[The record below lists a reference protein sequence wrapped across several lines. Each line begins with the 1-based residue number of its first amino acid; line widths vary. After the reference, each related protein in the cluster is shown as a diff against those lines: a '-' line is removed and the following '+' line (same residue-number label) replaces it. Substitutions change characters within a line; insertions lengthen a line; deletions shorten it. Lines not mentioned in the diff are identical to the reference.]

1 MRISEKSKFRISGII
16 LTLATAFMF
25 SVLIQENDLVAQ
37 EELPKIKY
45 DDPLPSNLF
54 IELARVINP
63 TVVNISTTQAPRT
76 PQRPR
81 MPYGRD
87 PFMDLFEQFMG
98 RGMMQQQPAQS
109 LGTGFI
115 IRADGL
121 ILTNAHVIDQADII
135 NVQLSETDKELYEA
149 EVIGKDLRTDVAL
162 IKIDAKKKLPF
173 AKLGSSEKL
182 QVGEWVAA
190 VGNPYGHGHSVTKGI
205 VSAIGRQLDE
215 INLNPFIQTD
225 ASINPGNSG
234 GPLVNSQGLVIGVNT
249 AIDARAQGIGFAIPI
264 DYVKAILP
272 DLESKGR
279 IDRGFLGIAMADID
293 ENSARDLGL
302 KTHKG
307 SIVQQV
313 IPDSPAEKAGLR
325 PYDFITTIDGKKIES
340 SSDLVN
346 SIQRKTAG
354 SKVEVGFIREGKN
367 KEVDVKLGSQPRQ
380 EISTQ
385 TKKSQKSYAG
395 QKAPFNLGFKI
406 ADYSEKLAEEFN
418 IPPLKRGQPIV
429 IEVTPGSTASRSG
442 LSQGDV
448 ILDVNKQPV
457 YTPREL
463 IKQLKSNST
472 NILRVLK
479 QDRVVLLYLRA

>member
-1 MRISEKSKFRISGII
+1 MTLSSKIKKNFFG
-16 LTLATAFMF
+16 F
-25 SVLIQENDLVAQ
+25 SLVVAVALSFFVLMPEDKLVAQ
-37 EELPKIKY
+37 EDLPKISY
-45 DDPLPSNLF
+45 GDPLPSNLF

-63 TVVNISTTQAPRT
+63 TVVNISTTQAPQQL
-76 PQRPR
+76 PQRR
-81 MPYGRD
+81 RLPYGRD
-87 PFMDLFEQFMG
+87 PFMDMLEQFMG
-98 RGMMQQQPAQS
+98 GMQMQQIPAQS

-121 ILTNAHVIDQADII
+121 ILTNAHVIEQADII
-135 NVQLSETDKELYEA
+135 KVQLSENSKELYEA
-149 EVIGKDLRTDVAL
+149 EVIGKDLKTDVAL

-173 AKLGSSEKL
+173 ARLGSSENL

-264 DYVKAILP
+264 DYVKAIIP

-293 ENSARDLGL
+293 ERAAKELGL

-313 IPDSPAEKAGLR
+313 IPESPAEKAGLE
-325 PYDFITTIDGKKIES
+325 PYDFITSIDGKSIS
-340 SSDLVN
+340 SSNDLVN

-354 SKVEVGFIREGKN
+354 TKVKVGFVREGKEKN
-367 KEVDVKLGSQPRQ
+367 LTVTLASQTQQ
-380 EISTQ
+380 EPLARNSNR
-385 TKKSQKSYAG
+385 KSYQG
-395 QKAPFNLGFKI
+395 QKAPFDLGFRS
-406 ADYSEKLAEEFN
+406 ADYSDKLAEEFH

-429 IEVTPGSTASRSG
+429 IDVQPGSPASKAG
-442 LSQGDV
+442 LAPGDV

-457 YTPREL
+457 FKARDL
-463 IKQLKSNST
+463 IKKLKKNAT